1 MPRRETR
8 LGIVYIEN
16 DQERQTT
23 FSKRRS
29 GLYKRA
35 SDLYALTGARVVVIL
50 EKDNGKM
57 YSFGTPSA
65 DPIIDAFLSEGPP
78 IEPFIDEV
86 TNARIASLQRE
97 VDRLE
102 TNNAREEK
110 REKLSLRNIKE
121 IKDENPGMIANY
133 IFSKEEDLS
142 LEDLKI
148 LFNELMRIKADITDR
163 LHPLYHGHEPN
174 INDPNIPQNLM
185 PLFGPSGN
193 CSKTIHSSSNILSSH
208 HLPRQVFPPIP
219 VPATQQHTWEPHF
232 PIHVPQTL
240 QSAPP
245 HLALESMSPT
255 KRIYGHVQELPPP
268 LQPHLQ
274 NNKNPYNLV
283 QSQNYAIRNPTLE
296 HSVEA
301 STQFLYSSR
310 NDFPV
315 GGIYGYENSSDAPSN
330 QTHRNDLLGMD
341 AYMGYNGTY
350 EGPYNMECDGW
361 VGAPPGSALSGKD
374 VDSGAWFGRLP

>member
-1 MPRRETR
+1 
-8 LGIVYIEN
+8 
-16 DQERQTT
+16 
-23 FSKRRS
+23 
-29 GLYKRA
+29 
-35 SDLYALTGARVVVIL
+35 
-50 EKDNGKM
+50 
-57 YSFGTPSA
+57 
-65 DPIIDAFLSEGPP
+65 
-78 IEPFIDEV
+78 
-86 TNARIASLQRE
+86 
-97 VDRLE
+97 
-102 TNNAREEK
+102 
-110 REKLSLRNIKE
+110 
-121 IKDENPGMIANY
+121 MIANY
-133 IFSKEEDLS
+133 IFTKEEDLS
-142 LEDLKI
+142 LGDLKI

-174 INDPNIPQNLM
+174 INDPNMPQNLM
-185 PLFGPSGN
+185 PPSGPSGN
-193 CSKTIHSSSNILSSH
+193 CSKTIHSSSHTLSSH
-208 HLPRQVFPPIP
+208 HLPCQVFPPIP
-219 VPATQQHTWEPHF
+219 VPATQQHTWEPH
-232 PIHVPQTL
+232 
-240 QSAPP
+240 
-245 HLALESMSPT
+245 LALESMSPP

-283 QSQNYAIRNPTLE
+283 QSQNYAICNPTLE

-301 STQFLYSSR
+301 STQFLYSGR

-315 GGIYGYENSSDAPSN
+315 GGIFGYENSVDATSN

>member
-1 MPRRETR
+1 
-8 LGIVYIEN
+8 
-16 DQERQTT
+16 
-23 FSKRRS
+23 
-29 GLYKRA
+29 
-35 SDLYALTGARVVVIL
+35 
-50 EKDNGKM
+50 
-57 YSFGTPSA
+57 
-65 DPIIDAFLSEGPP
+65 
-78 IEPFIDEV
+78 
-86 TNARIASLQRE
+86 
-97 VDRLE
+97 
-102 TNNAREEK
+102 
-110 REKLSLRNIKE
+110 
-121 IKDENPGMIANY
+121 
-133 IFSKEEDLS
+133 
-142 LEDLKI
+142 
-148 LFNELMRIKADITDR
+148 
-163 LHPLYHGHEPN
+163 
-174 INDPNIPQNLM
+174 
-185 PLFGPSGN
+185 
-193 CSKTIHSSSNILSSH
+193 
-208 HLPRQVFPPIP
+208 
-219 VPATQQHTWEPHF
+219 
-232 PIHVPQTL
+232 
-240 QSAPP
+240 
-245 HLALESMSPT
+245 MSPT